1 MNDHFFVLMYATS
14 GEERNVTRFAS
25 YTNVQD
31 VVDMVNDWL
40 TKCCYMDCYL
50 PGEQEETLKAQNG
63 GELPETAF
71 QCPEVKTPADLEKYN
86 GFYDYESLGMFNLFL
101 TPVYDTATAKK
112 FCGGMNKEFGIDQ
125 EYSDQADRMLEH
137 MDTLVKSFEEPG
149 TDYAAAEEAIRTFL
163 MQGGFSLFDEFGEE
177 VPDTIVIP
185 AGGFQKI
192 DDPTV

>member
-50 PGEQEETLKAQNG
+50 PGEQEEALKAQNG
-63 GELPETAF
+63 GKLPETAF

-112 FCGGMNKEFGIDQ
+112 FCGSMNKEFGIDQ
-125 EYSDQADRMLEH
+125 EYSDRADQMLGH

-149 TDYAAAEEAIRTFL
+149 TDYAAAEEAIRSAAETMKPL
-163 MQGGFSLFDEFGEE
+163 LARVER
-177 VPDTIVIP
+177 
-185 AGGFQKI
+185 
-192 DDPTV
+192 

>member
-40 TKCCYMDCYL
+40 TKCCYMDC
-50 PGEQEETLKAQNG
+50 
-63 GELPETAF
+63 
-71 QCPEVKTPADLEKYN
+71 
-86 GFYDYESLGMFNLFL
+86 NLFL

-112 FCGGMNKEFGIDQ
+112 FCGSMNKEFGIDQ
-125 EYSDQADRMLEH
+125 EYSDRADQMLGH

-163 MQGGFSLFDEFGEE
+163 MQGGFSLFDDFGEE